1 MVMVM
6 SLNQIVEL
14 LIDESKSQYTRAIS
28 LFEFQTAIYRPK
40 AFKRLVEAQVHFCAP
55 TKILRTARVFA
66 AIRILEKIEAD
77 LKQKKDKSAISIQD
91 LAADEAYRSIFD
103 DVIAAN
109 GGWRRI
115 RHSPSAR
122 NFDRGTHLKGNK
134 KVEAQAAAN
143 IVDYSYR
150 FSKHLANAHPGKR
163 KNPGGVEAAKYVVRN
178 AVRPVAGESAMKSYW
193 RKYQFTA
200 IFLFLIF
207 NLKFDLKPPRVS
219 KSNFLEKLLRQADDI
234 EELRR
239 FFSAYQ
245 TVRATLSK
253 LKYKQYPAL
262 DLELECSL
270 PELDVGE
277 FSPAMK
283 KEFDAWVKNG
293 HGGG

>member
-1 MVMVM
+1 
-6 SLNQIVEL
+6 
-14 LIDESKSQYTRAIS
+14 
-28 LFEFQTAIYRPK
+28 
-40 AFKRLVEAQVHFCAP
+40 
-55 TKILRTARVFA
+55 
-66 AIRILEKIEAD
+66 
-77 LKQKKDKSAISIQD
+77 
-91 LAADEAYRSIFD
+91 
-103 DVIAAN
+103 
-109 GGWRRI
+109 
-115 RHSPSAR
+115 
-122 NFDRGTHLKGNK
+122 
-134 KVEAQAAAN
+134 
-143 IVDYSYR
+143 
-150 FSKHLANAHPGKR
+150 
-163 KNPGGVEAAKYVVRN
+163 
-178 AVRPVAGESAMKSYW
+178 MKSYW